1 MNLKLVELSLATM
14 IFRIKKNPNI
24 RTIGL
29 LLSLALAC
37 AEVAQPAL
45 ALQIEGIK
53 IPQHVHVDGKKL
65 QLNGAGMRTISALG
79 IPVNLYVASF
89 YAPAPIRTEQAALA
103 AVAPLQFNFT
113 FLQGVNKALITR
125 AWRAQFSHTVTET
138 YPGYE
143 HDKDTFLHLVGNL
156 DKNGRDSVEFVGND
170 TRVLDSGR
178 LIGVI
183 HGRNFQK
190 AYLSLLFG
198 PKPASRRL
206 KPELLGLYV
215 HKSI

>member
-1 MNLKLVELSLATM
+1 MSFATNKKSHP
-14 IFRIKKNPNI
+14 RIV
-24 RTIGL
+24 RF
-29 LLSLALAC
+29 LLSLSFAC
-37 AEVAQPAL
+37 AFTALPAR
-45 ALQIEGIK
+45 ALQIEGVE

-113 FLQGVNKALITR
+113 FLQGVNKELITR
-125 AWRAQFSHTVTET
+125 AWRAQFSHSVTET

-143 HDKDTFLHLVGNL
+143 HDKDTFLHFVGNL

-198 PKPASRRL
+198 PKPARRRL
-206 KPELLGLYV
+206 KPELLGIPS
-215 HKSI
+215 HPPK